1 MKGIHKCLERNL
13 DLTEKS
19 PGLYRGRMLSG
30 EIKPQVVP
38 YIN

>member
-30 EIKPQVVP
+30 EINPQVVP